1 MTYPQIEF
9 RCAVEGHLDEVVI
22 RRLLQDVGVKPKV
35 FYGGKGKDHLKA
47 KIPAYNK
54 AARLFPWV
62 VVIDLDQDDE
72 CAPPFVNTTIPDIA
86 DLMCFRVAVREIE
99 SWLIADCERIAAFLG
114 VSASRIPRNPDSL
127 ADPKGTLVKIA
138 NHSRR
143 RVIKESIVPRVEGK
157 RKIGPGYNS
166 ILFEFIRDPVNGWR
180 PKVASKHSDSL
191 ARCIRCL
198 KRLKEAA
205 TQDH

>member
-1 MTYPQIEF
+1 MASTQIEF
-9 RCAVEGHLDEVVI
+9 SCAVEGLLDEVVI
-22 RRLLQDVGVKPKV
+22 RRLLQDVDVKPKA

-62 VVIDLDQDDE
+62 VVIDLDHDEE
-72 CAPPFVNTTIPDIA
+72 CAPPFVNTTIPDIVE
-86 DLMCFRVAVREIE
+86 LMCFRVAVREIE
-99 SWLIADCERIAAFLG
+99 SWIIADSERIAAFLG
-114 VSASRIPRNPDSL
+114 VSESRIPRNPDSL
-127 ADPKGTLVKIA
+127 ADPKGALVKIA

-143 RVIKESIVPRVEGK
+143 RVIKDSIVPRVEGK

-166 ILFEFIRDPVNGWR
+166 KLTEFIIDSVNGWR

-191 ARCIRCL
+191 ARCIRCI
-198 KRLKEAA
+198 KRLKETAS
-205 TQDH
+205 QNH